1 MPGLKEEMVKKGRK
15 ESQDGS
21 DEEDDEEEPS
31 LLSFFAEGSG
41 FFGDSF
47 FGADFELL
55 LA

>member
-1 MPGLKEEMVKKGRK
+1 MSGRKEEMAKKGRK
-15 ESQDGS
+15 EHQDGS
-21 DEEDDEEEPS
+21 DEEDDEEEPFF
-31 LLSFFAEGSG
+31 LSFLAEGSG